1 MKLLLVDV
9 HKGVEVWNSLGAG
22 YLSSYLTARGHE
34 VDIEVLHFGTDLDD
48 FINMLKG
55 RNYPLIGFSASYYV
69 VLDLTLGIIKKIK
82 DEGIKSHIIMGGHTP
97 TSCFDLIMDI
107 FPYVDTISL
116 GESEETL
123 LEFIEKFYE
132 PEKWGEING
141 LAFRR
146 EGKII
151 ENSPRPLLADL
162 NSVPYPHRKQFITG
176 DLPSPPSALKDTMDY
191 VLKRR
196 MMVTSS
202 RGCYGRCSFC
212 SVYHFYNLNV
222 RRGRTADNVVS
233 EIEELVK
240 KYDVKVIAFNDDN
253 FFIPGD
259 KEKKWYYDF
268 ADELERRNIHI
279 IFNFQCRPNDVDY
292 DLFMRLKEV
301 GLHNV
306 FVGTES
312 FILRTL
318 RLFRKGVTPQD
329 NLKAIETLSKVDLD
343 YQVGMIIF
351 EPFTTFD
358 EVKESMSIIS
368 SLYDKYGY
376 SSPLWIDRLR
386 VYHGTKIQKM
396 LENKGRLHGV
406 FPYYSYSIE
415 DEKAEI
421 LSRILINGVSSF
433 TTTEQDSMLA
443 PQAGNLNFLWGM
455 SYLKDLPDTGHIKY
469 LPQEVVK
476 TLSVETGKFFL
487 NLIYEVISHIEN
499 LSTVSDSE
507 IDNMTAMVK
516 EKYGKENDRIMN
528 IILKELITA

>member
-1 MKLLLVDV
+1 MKILLVDV
-9 HKGVEVWNSLGAG
+9 HKGVEVWNSLGVG

-34 VDIEVLHFGTDLDD
+34 VDIEVLHFGTDLEI
-48 FINMLKG
+48 FINMLKEQD
-55 RNYPLIGFSASYYV
+55 YPIIGFSASYYV
-69 VLDLTLGIIKKIK
+69 VLDLTLGVIKKIK

-97 TSCFDLIMDI
+97 TSCFDRIMDI
-107 FPYVDTISL
+107 FPYVDTVSL
-116 GESEETL
+116 GESEETF
-123 LEFIEKFYE
+123 LEFIEKFHE
-132 PEKWGEING
+132 PEKWEEIKG

-151 ENSPRPLLADL
+151 ENFPRSLIEDL
-162 NSVPYPHRKQFITG
+162 NSLPYPHRKQFITG
-176 DLPSPPSALKDTMDY
+176 ELPTPASALKDTMTY

-222 RRGRTADNVVS
+222 RRGRSVENVVS

-268 ADELERRNIHI
+268 ADELEKRNIHI

-292 DLFMRLKEV
+292 NLFRRLKEV

-312 FILRTL
+312 FILRSL

-329 NLKAIETLSKVDLD
+329 NLKSVEILSKVDLD

-358 EVKESMSIIS
+358 EVKESMSVIS

-376 SSPLWIDRLR
+376 SSPLWIDKLR
-386 VYHGTKIQKM
+386 VYHGTKIQRM
-396 LENKGRLHGV
+396 LESKGRLEGV
-406 FPYYSYSIE
+406 FPYYSYKIE
-415 DEKAEI
+415 DEKTEV

-455 SYLKDLPDTGHIKY
+455 SYLKDLPGTGHIMY
-469 LPQEVVK
+469 LPRERVK
-476 TLSVETGKFFL
+476 ELSVETGRFFL
-487 NLIYEVISHIEN
+487 NLIYEVINYLDNFSIVSESDIERMIS
-499 LSTVSDSE
+499 L
-507 IDNMTAMVK
+507 VK
-516 EKYGKENDRIMN
+516 EKYSEENDRIMN
-528 IILKELITA
+528 IILKELIAT